1 MPESLWERWRKGEAA
16 AADVLAQADAL
27 TPAQLAEVLAAHQA
41 ERWRQGDRNPAEQYL
56 HRYPTLQA
64 DAGALCDLVYCEFL
78 LRAELGETPD
88 LAEYTQRFPAHADAL
103 RRLHAYDQLNAIL
116 PWFAGGAGPRPT
128 AGEEV
133 ASTGHV
139 PAGEASPTRYGAV
152 PRPAEGVPAVLPQA
166 LHVRCPHCHNPI
178 ELSSDHPDE
187 VSCPS
192 CGSAFRVRD
201 TRPPETVN
209 GGRLLG
215 QFHLLERVGLG
226 AFGAVWRARDTQLDR
241 IVALKVPHV
250 GLLALPTERERFK
263 REARAAAQLRHP
275 GIVTVH
281 EVQTLD
287 GLPAIV
293 ADFIAGVS
301 LRDLLAQRRLTFR
314 EAAALVAEVAEALDY
329 AHGMGLVHRDIKP
342 ANIMIERGAAGSGA
356 VGGDLARVGRPLVM
370 DFGLALRPEDELTL
384 TLDGHVLGTP
394 AYMSPEQAA
403 GRGHEADRRSD
414 VYSLGVILYELL
426 CGTPPFQGSSA
437 MLLRQ
442 VVYDEPRPPGRIN
455 HKIPADLETICLKAL
470 AKAPGR
476 RYSTARELA
485 EDLHHFLKGEPIRAR
500 PVGRAERLW
509 RWCRRN
515 PRVAALTGAVAALLL
530 AVAVGATVAAVQFRQ
545 MVQEEVRLRGVAE
558 QGEKKQEHLRGVA
571 ELKESEALQ
580 QRNEARSNLYV
591 SDMNRAHRD
600 WEAANVPS
608 ALELL
613 DNHRP
618 RHDSDPDQRGFEWH
632 YLWRLGHPDGLTLP
646 GHVDQ
651 VYSVAFS
658 PDGTLIA
665 SAGRDR
671 RVLLWDARTGTQRF
685 ACTGHL
691 CQVLGVAFSP
701 DGKHL
706 ASASHD
712 RTVRVWDTATG
723 KEVHRL
729 ASFPARL
736 SSVGYSPDGQRLAV
750 VVVRGAVR
758 IRDLVQGKEILLLQ
772 ESGRRFTCV
781 GYSPDGQRLAVGS
794 AAGAVKVRETATGK
808 EVLALTGHAGSVTSV
823 AFNPDGK
830 QIASA
835 GADQMIKVWNTASGQ
850 ERQTLR
856 GHTDQVT
863 GVAFSHDGKHLASAS
878 QDRTVKVWEVT
889 TGRLLRTLRGH
900 VRGVRCVAFSPDG
913 KRLASASDD
922 ETVRVWEAVTEEEPP
937 TFRGEG
943 GLVDS
948 VAFSRD
954 GRRLAAGN
962 GDGTIKLWDL
972 ETGKVL
978 HSFAGALHSQVR
990 CVAFSPDGRFLASG
1004 GHDQKVRLWDAA
1016 TGKAIWARDHADW
1029 VSGVAFSPD
1038 SKRLASASVDRTL
1051 RLWDVETG
1059 EILLPALES
1068 HHGSAIAF
1076 SPDGRYLASVLED
1089 GTVQIWEVETGRK
1102 ALALKG
1108 QAEGGYNL
1116 AFSPDGRRLA
1126 SGSVGGTIRVW
1137 ETAAGKEVF
1146 SFKGHAGPATSVAFS
1161 PDGRRLASGSADK
1174 TVKVWEMATGKEV
1187 LALKGHDGPVT
1198 CVAFHPDGQLLA
1210 SASTDGTVKL
1220 WDATPLSTEP
1230 EARALVE
1237 FLLAKPLT
1245 RDEVIDRLRTDPTLG
1260 EPLRQQALIL
1270 AEQFHLE
1277 SEQRATRRMV
1287 SRLFSHAFLKD
1298 EILKRLRGP
1307 SLEAQV
1313 RERALA
1319 LAEGYT
1325 EDPEQLNNS
1334 SWALIRRPGGKPED
1348 FAIACRRAQTAC
1360 ALDPRNAMYLGTLG
1374 VAQFRL
1380 QQYAEA
1386 LKSLTEADLIYKEMS
1401 NNSHPGDQ
1409 AFMAMAQHQLGRHDE
1424 ARATL
1429 RLVRKA
1435 MDQPRWTN
1443 DEETHAAWREA
1454 EELMKEPPEK
1464 PSN

>member
-1 MPESLWERWRKGEAA
+1 MPETLWERWRKGEEA
-16 AADVLAQADAL
+16 AADVLARADAL

-41 ERWRQGDRNPAEQYL
+41 ERWRQGDRTPAEHYL
-56 HRYPTLQA
+56 QQYPTLRA

-78 LRAELGETPD
+78 LRVELGEAPD
-88 LAEYTQRFPAHADAL
+88 FAEYLRRFPAHADAL
-103 RRLHAYDQLNAIL
+103 QRLHAYDQLNAVL

-128 AGEEV
+128 AGDEV
-133 ASTGHV
+133 PSTRHV

-152 PRPAEGVPAVLPQA
+152 QRLAEGMPAALPQA
-166 LHVRCPHCHNPI
+166 VHICCPHCHNPM
-178 ELSSDHPDE
+178 ELTSDHPDE

-201 TRPPETVN
+201 TRPPEAVN

-241 IVALKVPHV
+241 IVALKVPHA
-250 GLLALPTERERFK
+250 GLIALPTERERFQ

-293 ADFIAGVS
+293 ADFIDGVS
-301 LRDLLAQRRLTFR
+301 LRDLLTERPLTFR

-342 ANIMIERGAAGSGA
+342 ANIMIDERTAGTGTLE
-356 VGGDLARVGRPLVM
+356 GDLAGVGRPLVM

-403 GRGHEADRRSD
+403 GRGHDADRRSD

-426 CGTPPFQGSSA
+426 CGAPPFQGSSA

-442 VVYDEPRPPGRIN
+442 VVYDEPRPPRRVN

-476 RYSTARELA
+476 RYGTARELA

-515 PRVAALTGAVAALLL
+515 PRVAGLTAAVAALLL

-545 MVQEEVRLRGVAE
+545 MAQEEVRLRGAAE

-571 ELKESEALQ
+571 ELKEGEALQ
-580 QRNEARSNLYV
+580 QRNEARLNLYV

-600 WEAANVPS
+600 WEAAHVPR

-613 DNHRP
+613 DEHRP
-618 RHDSDPDQRGFEWH
+618 RHDSDSDLRGFEWH
-632 YLWRLGHPDGLTLP
+632 YLWRLGHPDGLTLQ
-646 GHVDQ
+646 GHADRVH
-651 VYSVAFS
+651 SVAFS

-665 SAGRDR
+665 SAGKDR
-671 RVLLWDARTGTQRF
+671 TVILWDAQTGKQRL
-685 ACTGHL
+685 ACAGHL
-691 CQVLGVAFSP
+691 CQILGVAFSP
-701 DGKHL
+701 NGKHV
-706 ASASHD
+706 ASASRD

-729 ASFPARL
+729 TGFPAWL
-736 SSVGYSPDGQRLAV
+736 SGVAYRPDGQCLAVVDVRGTVRIRDLAQGKEILPLQERSGRFTSVVYRPDGQRLA
-750 VVVRGAVR
+750 A
-758 IRDLVQGKEILLLQ
+758 
-772 ESGRRFTCV
+772 
-781 GYSPDGQRLAVGS
+781 GS
-794 AAGAVKVRETATGK
+794 AAGTVKIWETATGK
-808 EVLALTGHAGSVTSV
+808 EILALTGHAGSVTSV
-823 AFNPDGK
+823 AFSRDGK
-830 QIASA
+830 RIASA
-835 GADQMIKVWNTASGQ
+835 GADQTIKVWDAATGQ
-850 ERQTLR
+850 ERRTLR
-856 GHTDQVT
+856 GHTDEVS
-863 GVAFSHDGKHLASAS
+863 GVAFSPSGQHLASAS
-878 QDRTVKVWEVT
+878 QDRTAKVWEVA

-900 VRGVRCVAFSPDG
+900 VRGVRSVAFSPDG
-913 KRLASASDD
+913 NRLASASDD
-922 ETVRVWEAVTEEEPP
+922 ETVKVWEAVTEEEPP
-937 TFRGEG
+937 TFRGEAG
-943 GLVDS
+943 RVDS
-948 VAFSRD
+948 VAFSPD

-962 GDGTIKLWDL
+962 ADGTIKIWEV

-978 HSFAGALHSQVR
+978 HSFAGARHSQVR
-990 CVAFSPDGRFLASG
+990 SVAFSPDGRFLASV

-1016 TGKAIWARDHADW
+1016 TGNEVWAREHADW
-1029 VSGVAFSPD
+1029 VTGVAFSPD
-1038 SKRLASASVDRTL
+1038 SQRLASIGADKAL
-1051 RLWDVETG
+1051 RVWDLKTG
-1059 EILLPALES
+1059 EVVFPPLETDS
-1068 HHGSAIAF
+1068 SVF
-1076 SPDGRYLASVLED
+1076 AS
-1089 GTVQIWEVETGRK
+1089 
-1102 ALALKG
+1102 
-1108 QAEGGYNL
+1108 
-1116 AFSPDGRRLA
+1116 SPDGRRLA
-1126 SGSVGGTIRVW
+1126 SALKDGKLQIWEADTGRKALQLEGLSDSVNSLAFSPGGRHLAMGSPGGMITVW
-1137 ETAAGKEVF
+1137 ETVAGQEVF
-1146 SFKGHAGPATSVAFS
+1146 SFKGHAGPVATLAFS
-1161 PDGRRLASGSADK
+1161 PDGGRLASGSDDK

-1187 LALKGHDGPVT
+1187 LALTGHEGWVT
-1198 CVAFHPDGQLLA
+1198 CVTFHPDGQILA

-1220 WDATPLSTEP
+1220 WDATPLAP
-1230 EARALVE
+1230 AREARALVQ

-1245 RDEVIDRLRTDPTLG
+1245 KDEVLDRLRTDPTLE

-1270 AEQFHLE
+1270 AKQFRQEL
-1277 SEQRATRRMV
+1277 EQRATRRMV

-1298 EILKRLRGP
+1298 EILKRLRGF
-1307 SLEAQV
+1307 SLDAQV

-1319 LAEGYT
+1319 LAEEYT

-1348 FAIACRRAQTAC
+1348 FALACRRAQTAC
-1360 ALDPRNAMYLGTLG
+1360 ALDSRNAMYLGTLG
-1374 VAQFRL
+1374 LAQYRL
-1380 QQYAEA
+1380 KQYADG
-1386 LKSLTEADLIYKEMS
+1386 LKSLTEADLIYKEIS
-1401 NNSHPGDQ
+1401 GNSHPGDQ

-1443 DEETHAAWREA
+1443 DEETRAAWREA
-1454 EELMKEPPEK
+1454 EELLKEPAEK

>member
-1 MPESLWERWRKGEAA
+1 MPETVWERWRRGEAA
-16 AADVLAQADAL
+16 VADVLAQADAL
-27 TPAQLAEVLAAHQA
+27 TPAQLAEALAADQA
-41 ERWRQGDRNPAEQYL
+41 ERWRQGDRNPAEHYRD
-56 HRYPTLQA
+56 RYPTLRA

-78 LRAELGETPD
+78 LRVELGEAPD
-88 LAEYTQRFPAHADAL
+88 FAEYLQRFPAHADAL
-103 RRLHAYDQLNAIL
+103 QRLHAYDQLNAIL
-116 PWFAGGAGPRPT
+116 PWFAGAAGARHQPS
-128 AGEEV
+128 AQ
-133 ASTGHV
+133 V
-139 PAGEASPTRYGAV
+139 PSTRYGAAQ
-152 PRPAEGVPAVLPQA
+152 PPAALPQA
-166 LHVRCPHCHNPI
+166 VLVRCPHCHNPI

-215 QFHLLERVGLG
+215 QFQLLERVGLG

-241 IVALKVPHV
+241 IVALKVPHA
-250 GLLALPTERERFK
+250 GLIALPTERERFQ

-301 LRDLLAQRRLTFR
+301 LRDLLAERRLTFR

-342 ANIMIERGAAGSGA
+342 ANIMIEQGAAGIGAAGS
-356 VGGDLARVGRPLVM
+356 DLAGIGRPLVM

-414 VYSLGVILYELL
+414 VYSVGVVLYELL
-426 CGTPPFQGSSA
+426 CGVPPFQGSSA

-442 VVYDEPRPPGRIN
+442 VVYDEPRPPRRVN

-476 RYSTARELA
+476 RYGTARELA

-515 PRVAALTGAVAALLL
+515 PRVAGLTAAVAALLL

-545 MVQEEVRLRGVAE
+545 MAQEEVRLRGAAE

-580 QRNEARSNLYV
+580 QRNEARLNLYV

-600 WEAANVPS
+600 WEAANVRS

-618 RHDSDPDQRGFEWH
+618 RHVSDPDLRGFEWH
-632 YLWRLGHPDGLTLP
+632 YLWRLGHPDGLTLQ
-646 GHVDQ
+646 GHADQ

-665 SAGRDR
+665 SAGKDR
-671 RVLLWDARTGTQRF
+671 TVILWDAQTGKQRF
-685 ACTGHL
+685 ACAGHL
-691 CQVLGVAFSP
+691 CQVRGVAFSP
-701 DGKHL
+701 EGKHL

-736 SSVGYSPDGQRLAV
+736 SSVTYSPDGHCLAVVDVRGTVRVRDLAQGKETLLLQKSISRLTSVVYSPDGQRLA
-750 VVVRGAVR
+750 A
-758 IRDLVQGKEILLLQ
+758 
-772 ESGRRFTCV
+772 
-781 GYSPDGQRLAVGS
+781 GS
-794 AAGAVKVRETATGK
+794 TAGTVKIWETATGK
-808 EVLALTGHAGSVTSV
+808 EVLTLTGHAGPVTCV
-823 AFNPDGK
+823 AFSRDGNR
-830 QIASA
+830 IASA
-835 GADQMIKVWNTASGQ
+835 GADQTIKVWDAATGQ

-856 GHTDQVT
+856 GHADQVS

-878 QDRTVKVWEVT
+878 QDRTAKVWEVA

-900 VRGVRCVAFSPDG
+900 VRGVRSVAFSPDG
-913 KRLASASDD
+913 KRLVSASDD
-922 ETVRVWEAVTEEEPP
+922 ETVRVWETATAEEPP
-937 TFRGEG
+937 TFRGDAG
-943 GLVDS
+943 RVDS
-948 VAFSRD
+948 VTFTPD
-954 GRRLAAGN
+954 GRRLASGN
-962 GDGTIKLWDL
+962 EDGTIKLWDM

-978 HSFAGALHSQVR
+978 HSFAGARHSQVR
-990 CVAFSPDGRFLASG
+990 SVSFSPDGRFLASGGDDQKVRVWEAKTARVVWARDHADWVTCVVFSPDSKRLASASLDRTLRIWDAETGKQVRPPLENCGQFVAFSPDGRFLASA
-1004 GHDQKVRLWDAA
+1004 L
-1016 TGKAIWARDHADW
+1016 RD
-1029 VSGVAFSPD
+1029 
-1038 SKRLASASVDRTL
+1038 
-1051 RLWDVETG
+1051 E
-1059 EILLPALES
+1059 
-1068 HHGSAIAF
+1068 
-1076 SPDGRYLASVLED
+1076 
-1089 GTVQIWEVETGRK
+1089 TVQIWEADTGRK
-1102 ALALKG
+1102 ALSLKG
-1108 QAEGGYNL
+1108 HVEYSSVL
-1116 AFSPDGRRLA
+1116 AFSPESRRLA
-1126 SGSVGGTIRVW
+1126 MGNEVGTI
-1137 ETAAGKEVF
+1137 T
-1146 SFKGHAGPATSVAFS
+1146 
-1161 PDGRRLASGSADK
+1161 
-1174 TVKVWEMATGKEV
+1174 VWEMATGKEV
-1187 LALKGHDGPVT
+1187 FALKGHAGAVASLAFSPDGERLASGSLDKTVTVWETATGKELLALKAHDDMVT
-1198 CVAFHPDGQLLA
+1198 CVAFSPDGQRLA
-1210 SASTDGTVKL
+1210 SASADGTVKL
-1220 WDATPLSTEP
+1220 WGATPLSTER

-1237 FLLAKPLT
+1237 FLFAKPLT
-1245 RDEVIDRLRTDPTLG
+1245 KDEVIDRLRTDPTLE
-1260 EPLRQQALIL
+1260 EPLRQQALTL
-1270 AEQFHLE
+1270 AQQYGEEL
-1277 SEQRATRRMV
+1277 EQRVPRRMV
-1287 SRLFSHAFLKD
+1287 SRLFTHALLKD
-1298 EILKRLRGP
+1298 EILKRLRGS
-1307 SLEAQV
+1307 SLDAQV

-1319 LAEGYT
+1319 LVEGYT

-1348 FAIACRRAQTAC
+1348 FALARRRAQTAC

-1374 VAQFRL
+1374 LAQYRL

-1386 LKSLTEADLIYKEMS
+1386 LTSLTEADLIYKEIS
-1401 NNSHPGDQ
+1401 GNSHPGDQ
-1409 AFMAMAQHQLGRHDE
+1409 AFVAMAQHHLGHHDE

-1435 MDQPRWTN
+1435 MDQPKWTN
-1443 DEETHAAWREA
+1443 DEETRAAWREA
-1454 EELMKEPPEK
+1454 EELLKEPAEK
-1464 PSN
+1464 PKK